1 MTVPNTTPDTM
12 AWLTPSELM
21 FLQMQGW
28 QTAMM
33 VGVHAAQ
40 AAARLSAEMIEMAGR
55 RCLADRRA
63 MRALS
68 ACEGPAD
75 ALRIQRDWLAAA
87 AADYAQMETSLPRLE
102 ASLVDEVSEP
112 LVTAWI
118 RSDDPA
124 E

>member
-1 MTVPNTTPDTM
+1 
-12 AWLTPSELM
+12 
-21 FLQMQGW
+21 
-28 QTAMM
+28 
-33 VGVHAAQ
+33 
-40 AAARLSAEMIEMAGR
+40 
-55 RCLADRRA
+55 

-68 ACEGPAD
+68 ACKGPDD
-75 ALRIQRDWLAAA
+75 ALRIQHDWLAAA